1 MFCRKCGAE
10 NPDNAT
16 YCKVCG
22 MQLKENPKPAANPA
36 ARAPASVQRD
46 GARAPAGV
54 QRDGTRARRPIL
66 TTRKT
71 SSPYLCVQMVID
83 SVFIALAVFF
93 LIRGAELIDSFWYRE
108 EGEKLQ
114 MAGYAFFVAWFLA
127 VSYHMMISRT
137 YLDLFNGRISGMG
150 MQGVQCKS
158 FELRFDQIVGLSV
171 SKGFLGLE
179 SGAGSFVIV
188 NTIAG
193 EYKIITT
200 NARASEIMECYSN
213 GMSRP
218 RARRER

>member
-10 NPDNAT
+10 NPDNAAF
-16 YCKVCG
+16 CKVCG
-22 MQLKENPKPAANPA
+22 MQLKENPKSVTKSA

-46 GARAPAGV
+46 GARA
-54 QRDGTRARRPIL
+54 RRPIL

-71 SSPYLCVQMVID
+71 SALYLRVQMVID
-83 SVFIALAVFF
+83 SVFIGFAVLF
-93 LIRGAELIDSFWYRE
+93 LLRGAELIDSFWYRE

-114 MAGYAFFVAWFLA
+114 MVGYACFVAWFLA

-150 MQGVQCKS
+150 MQGIQCKS

-200 NARASEIMECYSN
+200 NARANEIMECYSN
-213 GMSRP
+213 GMNRP